1 MTTYNKFS
9 VFGRGAVALAALVL
23 AGAAYADDADIAKLT
38 KPESAIGVGAAA
50 VSGDPKDR
58 AIWGQYNGMR
68 EQDGYFLLD
77 LDFIKRDA
85 ATGAWTNIM
94 GRNLGLDTRELGFAT
109 GRQGDW
115 KVGLDYSEL
124 VHREIRTINTGEVGA
139 GTTTPQV
146 NRLQNGAGFG
156 TPGTGSD
163 LNLEMKRQKVGV
175 DLDKWINPALQV
187 QFNFKNEDKDGAR
200 FWGRGYEC
208 PGNLTST
215 PPSPPYVCGLT
226 QSSSTLTVPGS
237 QKWATLM
244 LPEPVNSNTKQIE
257 AKINYLGKQL
267 ALTGGY
273 YGSFFTNYN
282 GNLQATVPNQ
292 LNNSFNSTGLYATL
306 TPAVAGGMSLQNVLQ
321 TPMALPPDN
330 QAHQLY
336 VTGNYAFT
344 PTTRS
349 NFKLAYTHATQDED
363 FGGAGLSGAPAG
375 VTNLGGKVDTT
386 LAQFGMTARPL
397 PKLSLLGNIRYEDRN
412 DKTPIQFY
420 NIENTKLWTNSP
432 DSRRKLDAKVEGSY
446 LLPGNTRG
454 TLGIDYN
461 SIDRELPSATTVVVA
476 GLSGLREKNT
486 EWGYRAELR
495 RAVSDTVTG
504 AISYGQS
511 RREGTDWY
519 SLAAATYGQLLND
532 ATIWTRTGIFP
543 YMFTDRTRQKIKAT
557 ADWAATER
565 LGLQFIVENS
575 SDHYGSPSIKGLRDG
590 RMLLYGIDASYALSD
605 AWKLTAYAS
614 RGDQVMR
621 VDHGNGGYMEDLN
634 DINDAIGIGLVGK
647 PSGRYEF
654 GGNLSYIQDRNAYGT
669 QADSAATA
677 ANKAQVAAFQLPD
690 VVYRETR
697 LNLYGKYSL
706 DKHSDLRL
714 DFVYA
719 DYYFTEWAWG
729 ASGVPFTYQD
739 NTTVGID
746 PKQHVAYIGARYIY
760 RMQ

>member
-1 MTTYNKFS
+1 MTTYNKFTIL
-9 VFGRGAVALAALVL
+9 GRGGVALAALVL
-23 AGAAYADDADIAKLT
+23 AGAAYADDADVAKLT

-50 VSGDPKDR
+50 VTGDPKGR
-58 AIWGQYNGMR
+58 SIWGQYNGMR
-68 EQDGYFLLD
+68 DEDGYFLLD
-77 LDFIKRDA
+77 FDFIKRDE
-85 ATGAWTNIM
+85 ATGTWTNIM
-94 GRNLGLDTRELGFAT
+94 GRNLGLDTRELGFSMN
-109 GRQGDW
+109 RQGDW

-124 VHREIRTINTGEVGA
+124 VHREIRTINTGMVGA
-139 GTTTPQV
+139 GTTTPTV
-146 NRLQNGAGFG
+146 VRLA
-156 TPGTGSD
+156 TPGSGSD
-163 LNLEMKRQKVGV
+163 LNNEMKRQKVGV
-175 DLDKWINPALQV
+175 DLDKWVNPALQI
-187 QFNFKNEDKDGAR
+187 QFSFKNEDKDGSR
-200 FWGRGYEC
+200 LWGRGYDC
-208 PGNLTST
+208 AA
-215 PPSPPYVCGLT
+215 YVCNTPNTANSLT
-226 QSSSTLTVPGS
+226 NQR
-237 QKWATLM
+237 WAILM
-244 LPEPVNSNTKQIE
+244 LPEPVNSNTKQIDF
-257 AKINYLGKQL
+257 KLNYVGKQL
-267 ALTGGY
+267 GLTGGY
-273 YGSFFTNYN
+273 YGSFYSNSN
-282 GNLQATVPNQ
+282 GTLTATVPNQ
-292 LNNSFNSTGLYATL
+292 LNSPLGTLATL
-306 TPAVAGGMSLQNVLQ
+306 TPNGPFVGGLQGVLQ

-349 NFKLAYTHATQDED
+349 NFKLAYTQATQDED
-363 FGGAGLSGAPAG
+363 FGSAGLSGAPAG
-375 VTNLGGKVDTT
+375 VTNFGGKVETT
-386 LAQFGMTARPL
+386 LAQFGLTARPM
-397 PKLSLLGNIRYEDRN
+397 PKLSLVGNVRWEDRR

-420 NIENTKLWTNSP
+420 NIENTALWTNYH
-432 DSRRKLDAKVEGSY
+432 DSREKLDAKLEGSY
-446 LLPGNTRG
+446 LLPGNTRA

-461 SIDRELPSATTVVVA
+461 SIDRELPSPTTVDIA
-476 GLSGLREKNT
+476 GLSALRGKNT

-543 YMFTDRTRQKIKAT
+543 YMFTDRTRQKIKAS

-575 SDHYGSPSIKGLRDG
+575 SDHYGSPSTKGLRDG
-590 RMLLYGIDASYALSD
+590 RMLLYSVDASYALSD

-621 VDHGNGGYMEDLN
+621 VDHSTAYMEDLN
-634 DINDAIGIGLVGK
+634 DINDAVGVGLVGK

-654 GGNLSYIQDRNAYGT
+654 GGNISYIQDRNAYGT
-669 QADSAATA
+669 QADSGASA

-746 PKQHVAYIGARYIY
+746 PKQHVAYVGARYIY

>member
-1 MTTYNKFS
+1 MTTYNKFT
-9 VFGRGAVALAALVL
+9 VLGRGAVVLAALSIV
-23 AGAAYADDADIAKLT
+23 GAAYADDEDIAKLT

-50 VSGDPKDR
+50 VSGDPKER

-85 ATGAWTNIM
+85 ATGKWTNIM

-109 GRQGDW
+109 GTQGDW

-124 VHREIRTINTGEVGA
+124 VHREIRTINTGEAGA
-139 GTTTPQV
+139 GSTTPTV
-146 NRLQNGAGFG
+146 VRLAA
-156 TPGTGSD
+156 PGTGSE
-163 LNLEMKRQKVGV
+163 LNNEMKRQKIGV
-175 DLDKWINPALQV
+175 DLDKWINPTLQV
-187 QFNFKNEDKDGAR
+187 QFNFKNEDKDGSR
-200 FWGRGYEC
+200 LWGRGYDC
-208 PGNLTST
+208 AS
-215 PPSPPYVCGLT
+215 YVCLGQLPAT
-226 QSSSTLTVPGS
+226 NTGAPTTRQR
-237 QKWATLM
+237 WAVLM

-257 AKINYLGKQL
+257 AKLNYLGKQL

-282 GNLQATVPNQ
+282 GNLTASVPNV
-292 LNNSFNSTGLYATL
+292 LNSPVGA
-306 TPAVAGGMSLQNVLQ
+306 PAPLSGAAAGGMSLQNVLQ
-321 TPMALPPDN
+321 TPMALAPDN

-336 VTGNYAFT
+336 LTGNYAFT

-363 FGGAGLSGAPAG
+363 FGGAGLFGAPAG

-397 PKLSLLGNIRYEDRN
+397 PKLSLLGNVRYEDRK
-412 DKTPIQFY
+412 DKTPIQQY
-420 NIENTKLWTNSP
+420 NIENTTLWNNSH
-432 DSRRKLDAKVEGSY
+432 DSRKKLDAKLEGSY

-461 SIDRELPSATTVVVA
+461 SIDRELPTATSVLIA
-476 GLSGLREKNT
+476 GLSGLREKNE

-495 RAVSDTVTG
+495 RSVSDTLTG

-511 RREGTDWY
+511 RREGSDWWNTCGNGPIAFPTNLNCPAGALGALSY
-519 SLAAATYGQLLND
+519 GGTYPADQL
-532 ATIWTRTGIFP
+532 WQRTSIFP
-543 YMFTDRTRQKIKAT
+543 YMFADRTRQKLRAT

-565 LGLQFIVENS
+565 LGVQFIVENS
-575 SDHYGSPSIKGLRDG
+575 SDHYGSPTTKGLRDG
-590 RMLLYGIDASYALSD
+590 RMILYSVDASYALSD

-621 VDHGNGGYMEDLN
+621 VDHSTGYLEDMS
-634 DINDAIGIGLVGK
+634 DVNDAIGIGLVGK

-654 GGNLSYIQDRNAYGT
+654 GGNISYINDKNAYGT
-669 QADSAATA
+669 MADFGASAA
-677 ANKAQVAAFQLPD
+677 NQAQVAAFDLPS

-697 LNLYGKYSL
+697 LNLYGKYAL
-706 DKHSDLRL
+706 NKQSDIRL
-714 DFVYA
+714 DFGYA
-719 DYYFTEWAWG
+719 DYYFSEWAWG

-739 NTTVGID
+739 NTTVGMN
-746 PKQHVAYIGARYIY
+746 PRQQVAYIGARYIY